1 MIPPNQSD
9 LNGRVL
15 EDVMNEVPRL
25 SLDFYSYGCI
35 MRKCDNGL
43 MTEYP
48 VDLQQVA
55 TSLASEMSFDTG
67 ILNHEILMI
76 RQTGVKKIVVAYRK
90 RQKTGIWLDGTED
103 ALRVPLPDLLMIRL
117 SKGNQT
123 PQYEV
128 YAVKGRPTSLSA
140 KLFNCPLPNVFN
152 TGSICWGTVK
162 RVSADQL
169 SDASLDKDFGML
181 LGSPFGTHA
190 CTGKSEAYP
199 RDIREHLI
207 ALEKRGARVYPRK
220 DLISAKKTL
229 ALNQELVYN
238 GTLVKVKA

>member
-1 MIPPNQSD
+1 MIAPNRFD

-15 EDVMNEVPRL
+15 ESALNEVPRL

-43 MTEYP
+43 MSEYP

-55 TSLASEMSFDTG
+55 TSLAREISFDTG

-76 RQTGVKKIVVAYRK
+76 RQTGLKKLVVAYRK
-90 RQKTGIWLDGTED
+90 RQKTGIWMEGTQD
-103 ALRVPLPDLLMIRL
+103 ALRVPLPDLVMSRL
-117 SKGNQT
+117 TQDNQN
-123 PQYEV
+123 PQYTV

-152 TGSICWGTVK
+152 SGSICWGTVK

-190 CTGKSEAYP
+190 CTGKSEAHP
-199 RDIREHLI
+199 QDIRDQLI

-220 DLISAKKTL
+220 DLISANKIL
-229 ALNQELVYN
+229 ADIVGE
-238 GTLVKVKA
+238 K